1 MYEAFSEKVSVI
13 IETTLRDKAWINQ
26 TIIAARDH
34 GYRIEMTYVHRS
46 MDECLKN
53 IFQLRK
59 RIVPLSFFV
68 SAIGGLGTLEHYL
81 NDPVLDRL
89 IIKDVTGLFNPSAAP
104 QIWYQRETDT
114 VVHDGAE
121 TLTQMWQ
128 DHVTFLPLFEK

>member
-1 MYEAFSEKVSVI
+1 MSKEHLSVAQKDSPF
-13 IETTLRDKAWINQ
+13 EFFRKCHRWSRHTRTLPK
-26 TIIAARDH
+26 
-34 GYRIEMTYVHRS
+34 RS
-46 MDECLKN
+46 C
-53 IFQLRK
+53 
-59 RIVPLSFFV
+59 
-68 SAIGGLGTLEHYL
+68 
-81 NDPVLDRL
+81 LDRL